1 MANGR
6 QVTQVKQ
13 VRALLAASLLCDS
26 RAGYMDDQRGRSH
39 AALGG
44 ATKSESFKWAT
55 GAAIRKFIYIPTF
68 CVAVGSQNAQVN
80 GAGTFQT
87 LIEVWTGGAWTV
99 TTSPN
104 EGTASSLQSVDCL
117 STSDCVAVGYFY
129 TDAVS
134 GQTLIEQW
142 DGTQWSIVPSPNSG
156 TNENILS
163 GARASRRRLRA
174 FARPS
179 VMPTTEP
186 SGKHLHC
193 HRLLE
198 VRGPSKRLGTREH
211 QPMGS
216 SQYRA
221 ARSEGVTL
229 SGPTTTILELDGH

>member
-13 VRALLAASLLCDS
+13 VRALLAASLFCVTVVLGTWTIS
-26 RAGYMDDQRGRSH
+26 AGGVTPPWVVQPSPNPSSGLPVQLYGISC
-39 AALGG
+39 
-44 ATKSESFKWAT
+44 TS
-55 GAAIRKFIYIPTF
+55 PTF

-156 TNENILS
+156 TNENILW
-163 GARASRRRLRA
+163 
-174 FARPS
+174 
-179 VMPTTEP
+179 
-186 SGKHLHC
+186 
-193 HRLLE
+193 
-198 VRGPSKRLGTREH
+198 
-211 QPMGS
+211 
-216 SQYRA
+216 
-221 ARSEGVTL
+221 GV
-229 SGPTTTILELDGH
+229 